1 MGRKL
6 PIRGIL
12 SCIKLDLFFFIISIL
27 ELVIV
32 RNITNSFFCILQI
45 FTKSMSRDNYNKIHK
60 TSNKFV
66 LLQSHL
72 DLENNLLIGLKI
84 LERINMN
91 YIMLVLTPE

>member
-1 MGRKL
+1 
-6 PIRGIL
+6 
-12 SCIKLDLFFFIISIL
+12 
-27 ELVIV
+27 
-32 RNITNSFFCILQI
+32 
-45 FTKSMSRDNYNKIHK
+45 MSRDNYKKIHK
-60 TSNKFV
+60 TSDKFV